1 MVPCKVHFHGE
12 LKLWIQIKNI
22 CDFIKYYT
30 VLILEIKFVDIEIL
44 ACPDMYY
51 PRKMVP
57 HKNTD
62 STVYLTSLTGKM
74 VCHAKASPDLTANVQ
89 TISED
94 LLQNVWISLDLT
106 SVFIFV
112 SHHRGC
118 MTLFQGNV
126 TVYLF
131 YPLFIHIFACFL
143 TGSLHVFTV

>member
-1 MVPCKVHFHGE
+1 
-12 LKLWIQIKNI
+12 
-22 CDFIKYYT
+22 
-30 VLILEIKFVDIEIL
+30 
-44 ACPDMYY
+44 
-51 PRKMVP
+51 MVP
-57 HKNTD
+57 HKDTD

-143 TGSLHVFTV
+143 TGSLHVFYCLTEHVEFIVHVPFYYIFPSVLHIYHIILCVPCRA